1 MPAWKLL
8 LHTPAVFVRVASK
21 GFAGYGTWKSV
32 RKMEDSDGCNVGTSR
47 PGRGLRSAFDLSAT
61 ARDHQFEDCAT
72 HWGRGRRAGQRHAGL
87 KSGLD
92 SREAGKRPAQ
102 RTSNRFVVARR
113 ERPYLVI
120 AAQQSCGVSTITIVS
135 NMNNPCAGVRA
146 AGCNGVHFKCHPR
159 VALRNTCGAPLGELH
174 DLWLCLELRGHY

>member
-1 MPAWKLL
+1 MEI
-8 LHTPAVFVRVASK
+8 VATH
-21 GFAGYGTWKSV
+21 AGSFRKSGKQRICGIRNLESV
-32 RKMEDSDGCNVGTSR
+32 RRMEDSDGCNVGTSR

-135 NMNNPCAGVRA
+135 
-146 AGCNGVHFKCHPR
+146 K
-159 VALRNTCGAPLGELH
+159 
-174 DLWLCLELRGHY
+174 